1 MTVLFREAISAIFVP
16 FLQGTG
22 LLVHTMTVTVTVTMA
37 VTMAMTMTTE
47 VGGPKD
53 QGGQGKKEEGA
64 HSQRP
69 FGQTLG

>member
-22 LLVHTMTVTVTVTMA
+22 LLVHTMTVTVA

-53 QGGQGKKEEGA
+53 QGGQGKKEERGA